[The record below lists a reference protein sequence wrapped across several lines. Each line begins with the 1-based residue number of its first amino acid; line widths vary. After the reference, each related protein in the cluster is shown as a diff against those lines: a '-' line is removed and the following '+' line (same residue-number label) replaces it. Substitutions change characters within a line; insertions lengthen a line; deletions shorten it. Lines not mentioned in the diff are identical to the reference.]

1 MGFLFEKLDVYW
13 KAIELADE
21 INKLAISIQTTRDF
35 PIANQ
40 LRRASISIPLN
51 IAEGNG
57 RYLSGD
63 RKRFFVIARGSGF
76 ELVAILE
83 LAVRRGYLEHNDHR
97 RFRNELVSICRM
109 LTTMSKRE

>member
-13 KAIELADE
+13 KAIDLADE
-21 INKLAISIQTTRDF
+21 IARLAKSIQKSRDF

-57 RYLSGD
+57 RHLPAD
-63 RKRFFVIARGSGF
+63 RKRFFIIARGSGF
-76 ELVAILE
+76 ELVAVLE
-83 LAVRRGYLEHNDHR
+83 LAVRRGYLKHDEHR
-97 RFRNELVSICRM
+97 RFRNELGSISRM
-109 LTTMSKRE
+109 LTTMSKR